1 MPSLPCLLKDLSKE
15 LVTNEVP
22 GVKGGF
28 TKTPKRLVRQIRFEG
43 LDNFLTPERS
53 NVCVA
58 NSRGGV
64 EIIHRLP
71 G

>member
-1 MPSLPCLLKDLSKE
+1 MPSLPRLLKDLSKE

-22 GVKGGF
+22 GVEGGF
-28 TKTPKRLVRQIRFEG
+28 TNTPKRLVRQIGPES
-43 LDNFLTPERS
+43 LDYFLTPKRS
-53 NVCVA
+53 DACIT

-64 EIIHRLP
+64 EIVHRLP